1 MPRLRCDILAIF
13 CVHYNFNCLSLKH
26 GQAQHHPVL
35 RNTRNLVLLTV
46 GQVDVRGAG
55 LTGVVKAVKEQTER
69 PLEVRF
75 IALERL
81 RERYDPC
88 MPGKAGRLV

>member
-1 MPRLRCDILAIF
+1 M
-13 CVHYNFNCLSLKH
+13 
-26 GQAQHHPVL
+26 L

-81 RERYDPC
+81 RERCDPR
-88 MPGKAGRLV
+88 MLVKLFVLPDDNVWALAESSITRRV